1 MTENKSLN
9 NTRNILESVFKGI
22 QEKKGH
28 HILDLDLTR
37 IENAVTN
44 HFVICHGES
53 SRQVTAIADAVEE
66 AVRKETS
73 EKPWH
78 REGVQNAEWILLDY
92 SNVVVHIFNETTR
105 KFYNLE
111 GLWADAQIKEIE
123 A

>member
-1 MTENKSLN
+1 MTENKSVS

-28 HILDLDLTR
+28 HILDLDLSE

-44 HFVICHGES
+44 HFVICHGDS
-53 SRQVTAIADAVEE
+53 NRQVTAIAESVEE
-66 AVRKETS
+66 VVLKETS

-78 REGVQNAEWILLDY
+78 REGMQNAEWVLLDY
-92 SNVVVHIFNETTR
+92 ADVVVHIFNENTR

-111 GLWADAQIKEIE
+111 GLWADARIRKIE

>member
-9 NTRNILESVFKGI
+9 NTRDILEYVFKGI
-22 QEKKGH
+22 QEKKGQ

-53 SRQVTAIADAVEE
+53 SRQVTAIAEAVEE
-66 AVRKETS
+66 TVRKQTS

-92 SNVVVHIFNETTR
+92 ANVVVHIFNETTR

>member
-1 MTENKSLN
+1 MTENKSLS
-9 NTRNILESVFKGI
+9 NISSLLEAVFKGI
-22 QEKKGH
+22 QEKKGLR
-28 HILDLDLTR
+28 ILDLDLSE
-37 IENAVTN
+37 IENAVTT

-53 SRQVTAIADAVEE
+53 NRQVTAIADAVEE
-66 AVRKETS
+66 TVRKETS

-92 SNVVVHIFNETTR
+92 ANVVVHIFNETTR

-111 GLWADAQIKEIE
+111 GLWADARIRKIE